1 MTTRVF
7 LSAVVAAGLIAGM
20 ASPADAQQ
28 TPPAGGPPR
37 GGRQAQRNASPPQD
51 QVNIQRLEM
60 QIQENWN
67 LLVLKNARGF
77 LALSDTQYP
86 NFFAKM
92 STLQETRDRR
102 FRERRR
108 LLNELGR
115 LTGPNNPDPP
125 SDATLVTKTRE
136 FDELEAQAA
145 QAERTALAAVDEVL
159 TPFQRARFRV
169 FEEQM
174 DRRKLQM
181 LAQVIRNVPGPGG
194 QPIGRGDAA
203 PAIKPVG
210 RGGGR

>member
-1 MTTRVF
+1 MF
-7 LSAVVAAGLIAGM
+7 LNGMVAAGLIVGL
-20 ASPADAQQ
+20 ASTAAAQQ
-28 TPPAGGPPR
+28 TPPGGGTPPR
-37 GGRQAQRNASPPQD
+37 GGRQAQRNAAAPQD
-51 QVNIQRLEM
+51 PVNIQRLEM
-60 QIQENWN
+60 QIQETWS
-67 LLVLKNARGF
+67 LLVLKQSRTA
-77 LALSDTQYP
+77 LALSDQQYP
-86 NFFAKM
+86 IFFAKM

-125 SDATLVTKTRE
+125 SDATLITKARE
-136 FDELEAQAA
+136 FDELEAHAE

-174 DRRKLQM
+174 DRQKLRM

-203 PAIKPVG
+203 PAIKPIG